1 MKISSRLVIKIFKT
15 FLCSMLQGGWR
26 VLFPNICDKFLFHN
40 PHFCFSKSVNP
51 RGRVRRTSHSSSVD
65 EKRQSSPRKTNT
77 NNNNHHNNKSATSTT
92 ATTKLSTIP
101 RPKPTTTSTTNI
113 NIKPP
118 PATRS
123 PHKNHH
129 GASSSTS
136 NIPTTKTFKKSPSGH
151 TFHDKK
157 LVKQIS
163 NLRIRTQSFEE
174 ECESEEVIALK
185 ELDTSSPRG
194 LETSSRSLETSTSSI
209 PRFNA
214 SRKQSPRRNFSKI
227 SKGSEN
233 DVTSSDSDVSSLVG
247 ERNRDVGVK

>member
-1 MKISSRLVIKIFKT
+1 M
-15 FLCSMLQGGWR
+15 GG
-26 VLFPNICDKFLFHN
+26 LFSIYNSL
-40 PHFCFSKSVNP
+40 FCFSKSVNP

-65 EKRQSSPRKTNT
+65 EKRQSSPRKTNS
-77 NNNNHHNNKSATSTT
+77 NNSNSHNNNKSTTT
-92 ATTKLSTIP
+92 ATKLSTIP

-136 NIPTTKTFKKSPSGH
+136 NIPTTKTFKKSPSGGH

-174 ECESEEVIALK
+174 ECESEEVFALK

-194 LETSSRSLETSTSSI
+194 LETSSRGLETSTSSI